1 MVLLN
6 LRTNTAAPPTVPF
19 GFRLGFWASILVGV
33 AIVARRLFALQSRPV
48 SSTAPP
54 ELTRLD
60 GWFQMH
66 AALTYAHILTALVF
80 LFLLPFVFW
89 SRTRTSALAH
99 RAYYGL
105 GGLVALTAYA
115 MSTYS
120 VGGWTERSAVLV
132 FNTLFATELA
142 LSYRA
147 WRTAAFA
154 NERRWTLR
162 STATVLGIATT
173 RPVIGIFFATSRL
186 THWTPSQFFGPAFW
200 IGFSINVIVMEI
212 WLRNHMASTQGVGV
226 NTTAPASSG

>member
-1 MVLLN
+1 MAFSN
-6 LRTNTAAPPTVPF
+6 TTTNTAALPRVPL
-19 GFRLGFWASILVGV
+19 GFRAGFWASILIGV
-33 AIVARRLFALQSRPV
+33 AIIVRRFFALEGHSG

-54 ELTRLD
+54 ELARLD
-60 GWFQMH
+60 AWFQMH

-89 SRTRTSALAH
+89 RRTRSSALAH
-99 RAYYGL
+99 RAYYAL

-120 VGGWTERSAVLV
+120 VGGWIERSAVLI
-132 FNTLFATELA
+132 FNTLFAIELA

-147 WRTAAFA
+147 WRTASIA

-162 STATVLGIATT
+162 STVTVLGIATT
-173 RPVIGIFFATSRL
+173 RPVMGIFFATSRL

-212 WLRNHMASTQGVGV
+212 WLRNHMTSAEGSC
-226 NTTAPASSG
+226 S